1 MPLLRR
7 FLPKK
12 PPIGQRRCP
21 ACGLPMLLAFIDLTD
36 KPDEDA
42 RTFECGECAYAE
54 TEIVLFVERG
64 ST

>member
-1 MPLLRR
+1 
-7 FLPKK
+7 
-12 PPIGQRRCP
+12 
-21 ACGLPMLLAFIDLTD
+21 MLLAFIDLTD